1 MFWLL
6 ERMRTPVREAFSYG
20 IRHVI
25 RHVYCD
31 SMSYDQIRVKPYR
44 VYLGV
49 AKYGLWYSAECMH
62 WNAKKKK
69 KKKISCKSLQK
80 SDWSYGNERKT
91 SPTNHTQFTW
101 LKLWIKE
108 ENGVHKVTI
117 NLTSHHTGLVT
128 IHFVREAVVNEI
140 EDAYCRTGEDTAYD
154 TWLWG
159 MSEWFVPRHA
169 VWITHLHGMMP
180 VVQSWIK

>member
-1 MFWLL
+1 
-6 ERMRTPVREAFSYG
+6 MRTAVREAFSYG

-25 RHVYCD
+25 RHVHCD
-31 SMSYDQIRVKPYR
+31 SMSYDQIRVEPYPVSYR
-44 VYLGV
+44 VYQNM
-49 AKYGLWYSAECMH
+49 AYDTRQNACIEMH
-62 WNAKKKK
+62 
-69 KKKISCKSLQK
+69 KISCKSLQK

-101 LKLWIKE
+101 LKLSIKE

-117 NLTSHHTGLVT
+117 NLTSHHTGHVT
-128 IHFVREAVVNEI
+128 IHFVCEAVAYEK

-159 MSEWFVPRHA
+159 MTEWFVPRHA
-169 VWITHLHGMMP
+169 V
-180 VVQSWIK
+180 